1 MDNLVFA
8 VLVLIVAGIV
18 GAIAYYIP
26 FPPPVA
32 WLKWAI
38 PALALLIAAIAILQ
52 RMGAV

>member
-1 MDNLVFA
+1 MDVLVFA
-8 VLVLIVAGIV
+8 IVVLIVAGII

-38 PALALLIAAIAILQ
+38 PALALLVAVLAILQ
-52 RMGAV
+52 RMGAT